1 MAKQYCRKK
10 QNQLYKVMVGD
21 AFWSIQKG
29 LKGYFYFMPKDTY
42 QKGYSHAAGTWNSH
56 GLGMTL

>member
-1 MAKQYCRKK
+1 
-10 QNQLYKVMVGD
+10 MVGD